1 MKKILFL
8 LTFLSIAA
16 FAQEKKYQSLFWEIS
31 GNGLTKKSYMYGTMH
46 VSDKVSFHLSDSF
59 FEKLLASDFVANE
72 SEPNTWTELYDLY
85 GFYRSTQNIRAFYSN
100 FYTNPIEKDNLYSLF
115 RGSNYNLIGLLSR
128 TNQANQ
134 EYQEETYLDM
144 FIYRTGKKYGKKT
157 VGLENVKTTT
167 LNIEKA
173 AAEMDRRE
181 VDENKQTILKILK
194 KRSYAEVLRDAYREK
209 DLDLLD
215 TLNMLS
221 TPKSYNKAMLF
232 DRNEGMSASMD
243 SIMKTGSL
251 FAAVGAAH
259 LPGKN
264 GMIEILRRKGYTV
277 TPILSDYTE
286 KGKKL
291 KKQIEDY
298 FVKPVFEMNTTSDE
312 MISLPL
318 FPLVLKNGE
327 NLESPDLGN
336 GGYIN
341 VKRMLLKDFIT
352 KKDEK
357 FNHKTLDSL
366 FFENIPGEILEK
378 KSYQEKNNFV
388 YDIKSKTKTGK
399 NERYRYYITP
409 LEIIAVIMSGEG
421 DYVRKYEDDVYNN
434 IKIKTYKQEVVNFL
448 SDKQNFKVNIPS
460 YYTIFGNKKDNKAL
474 ENTEIY
480 AFDEQENAHYFVLEN
495 TLMDYANLED
505 SEYELKRMHYE
516 FYIVH
521 ELDSIQT
528 KFDSNKFEFT
538 SQSKLKEKNIYL
550 KSALKGNKY
559 YLLGT
564 INASKNKVDAF
575 FNSFEITKSK
585 ENIVYKTFKD
595 STAHFSLEIPK
606 QQNEY
611 LDFKFERKNI
621 DKEDGKTNHLEV
633 KFKSY
638 EIFSPNKNIIEITYS
653 QPHRYESYVV
663 LDTLFNQIKKN
674 IAVDFEYKNYSDD
687 NEFDTSDYA
696 TVIDSS
702 ATDVMSF
709 NSALS
714 SNGTNEK
721 DKFNPLDYKT
731 TTWNKTL
738 ALTSNQKLE
747 LVDEKFTK
755 DENNDFYVYEVLATK
770 PKSTQAIKYKIVL
783 KKGEYYTLTTLVDK
797 NYKNDNPFIEKVFN
811 SFKVDDA
818 AITSRTF
825 FENKFSF
832 FEDDLYSEHDSIRY
846 SAIKSFNNLTIEESD
861 FPKIKNLL
869 ENFEFR
875 KDEMDF
881 KGELFE
887 SIGSLKSPEVLPFLE
902 QAYKKQDV
910 STQTQFSILRA
921 LALQKSKI
929 AYKKI
934 AELLE
939 YDLPISENYVI
950 SGLFNLFM
958 SDLENAQVLYPNILE
973 YYSIN
978 EFQEPI
984 VAFVQVLL
992 NSENVT
998 AKKLK
1003 SYKKMLL
1010 TNAKLEYKRLVS
1022 WKSDKEASNDDSE
1035 YNYDDENGAPVAAFN
1050 SYLSIL
1056 YSYKNEKDMRQLYEK
1071 AEKLNIDDLNV
1082 AIANR
1087 ELARNKKLDKSV
1099 LEKLISQPKTKYT
1112 ALQMLYH
1119 NKQTEELTAFSKDS
1133 IVMNAIHYY
1142 EDFDKKN
1149 DSIVLLDE
1157 KIVTHNDKK
1166 ISYFFYKKINI
1177 EADSYGKNSEKL
1189 NAIAFVHDEN
1199 KQLNLKAFRRFDSKK
1214 IIEDKEITQSIK
1226 TMINESLNDN
1236 HLRVNFSS
1244 NPAEEYEEEDAYYD
1258 E

>member
-8 LTFLSIAA
+8 LTFLSVAA

-85 GFYRSTQNIRAFYSN
+85 GFYRSTQTKRTFYSN

-173 AAEMDRRE
+173 AAEMDRSE
-181 VDENKQTILKILK
+181 VDENKQAILKILK

-277 TPILSDYTE
+277 TPILSEYTE

-298 FVKPVFEMNTTSDE
+298 FVKPVFEINTTSDE

-318 FPLVLKNGE
+318 FPLVLKNDE

-378 KSYQEKNNFV
+378 KSYQENNYFV

-421 DYVRKYEDDVYNN
+421 DYVRKYEDEVYNN
-434 IKIKTYKQEVVNFL
+434 IKIKTYKQEVFTFL
-448 SDKQNFKVNIPS
+448 SDKQNFKVNIPF
-460 YYTIFGNKKDNKAL
+460 YHTIFGNKKDNKAL

-495 TLMDYANLED
+495 TLMDYANIED

-516 FYIVH
+516 FYNVH

-595 STAHFSLEIPK
+595 STAHFSVEIPK

-621 DKEDGKTNHLEV
+621 DKEEGKTNHLEV
-633 KFKSY
+633 KYKSY

-653 QPHRYESYVV
+653 QPHRYESYAV

-709 NSALS
+709 NSAVN
-714 SNGTNEK
+714 SNDSNEK

-887 SIGSLKSPEVLPFLE
+887 SIGSLKSPEALPFLE

-910 STQTQFSILRA
+910 STQIQFSILRA
-921 LALQKSKI
+921 LALQKSKV

-934 AELLE
+934 VELLE

-958 SDLENAQVLYPNILE
+958 SDIENAQVLYPNILE

-984 VAFVQVLL
+984 IAFVQVLL

-1022 WKSDKEASNDDSE
+1022 WKSDNEASNDDSE
-1035 YNYDDENGAPVAAFN
+1035 YNYDDENGAPVEAFN

-1177 EADSYGKNSEKL
+1177 EADSYGKNTEKL
-1189 NAIAFVHDEN
+1189 TAIAFVHDEN
-1199 KQLNLKAFRRFDSKK
+1199 NQLNLKAFRRFDSKK
-1214 IIEDKEITQSIK
+1214 IIEDKEINQSIK

-1244 NPAEEYEEEDAYYD
+1244 NLAEEYDEEDAYY
-1258 E
+1258 EE

>member
-8 LTFLSIAA
+8 LTFLSVAA

-31 GNGLTKKSYMYGTMH
+31 GNGLAKKSYMYGTMH

-85 GFYRSTQNIRAFYSN
+85 GFYRSTQTKKTFYSN

-167 LNIEKA
+167 FNIEKA
-173 AAEMDRRE
+173 AAEMDRSE
-181 VDENKQTILKILK
+181 VDENKQAILKILK

-277 TPILSDYTE
+277 TPILSEYTE
-286 KGKKL
+286 KGKKI

-298 FVKPVFEMNTTSDE
+298 FVKPVFEINTTSDE

-318 FPLVLKNGE
+318 FPLVLKNDE

-421 DYVRKYEDDVYNN
+421 DYVRKYEDEVYNN

-460 YYTIFGNKKDNKAL
+460 YHTIFGNKKDNKAL
-474 ENTEIY
+474 ENTEIF

-516 FYIVH
+516 FYNVH
-521 ELDSIQT
+521 ELDSTQT

-595 STAHFSLEIPK
+595 STAHFSVEIPK

-621 DKEDGKTNHLEV
+621 DKEEGKTNHLEV
-633 KFKSY
+633 KYKSY

-653 QPHRYESYVV
+653 QPHRYESYAV

-674 IAVDFEYKNYSDD
+674 IAVDFEFKNYSDD

-702 ATDVMSF
+702 ATGAVNF
-709 NSALS
+709 NSAVN
-714 SNGTNEK
+714 SNDSNEK

-738 ALTSNQKLE
+738 ALTSNQKLD

-783 KKGEYYTLTTLVDK
+783 KKGEYYTFTTLVDK

-958 SDLENAQVLYPNILE
+958 SDIENAQVLYPNILE

-984 VAFVQVLL
+984 VEFVQVLL

-1035 YNYDDENGAPVAAFN
+1035 YNYDDENGAPVEAFN

-1142 EDFDKKN
+1142 EDFVKKN

-1177 EADSYGKNSEKL
+1177 EADSYGKNTEKL

-1244 NPAEEYEEEDAYYD
+1244 NLAEENYEEDAYY
-1258 E
+1258 EE

>member
-8 LTFLSIAA
+8 LTFLSVAA

-31 GNGLTKKSYMYGTMH
+31 GNGLAKKSYMYGTMH

-85 GFYRSTQNIRAFYSN
+85 GFYRSTQTKKTFYSN

-167 LNIEKA
+167 FNIEKA
-173 AAEMDRRE
+173 AAEMDRSE
-181 VDENKQTILKILK
+181 VDENKQAILKILK

-277 TPILSDYTE
+277 TPILSEYTE
-286 KGKKL
+286 KGKKI

-298 FVKPVFEMNTTSDE
+298 FVKPVFEINTTSDE

-318 FPLVLKNGE
+318 FPLVLKNDE

-421 DYVRKYEDDVYNN
+421 DYVRKYEDEVYNN

-460 YYTIFGNKKDNKAL
+460 YHTIFGNKKDNKAL
-474 ENTEIY
+474 ENTEIF

-516 FYIVH
+516 FYNVH
-521 ELDSIQT
+521 ELDSTQT

-595 STAHFSLEIPK
+595 STAHFSVEIPK

-621 DKEDGKTNHLEV
+621 DKEEGKTNHLEV
-633 KFKSY
+633 KYKSY

-653 QPHRYESYVV
+653 QPHRYESYAV

-674 IAVDFEYKNYSDD
+674 IAVDFEFKNYSDD

-702 ATDVMSF
+702 ATGAVNF
-709 NSALS
+709 NSAVN
-714 SNGTNEK
+714 SNDSNEK

-738 ALTSNQKLE
+738 ALTSNQKLD

-783 KKGEYYTLTTLVDK
+783 KKGEYYTFTTLVDK

-984 VAFVQVLL
+984 VEFVQVLL

-1035 YNYDDENGAPVAAFN
+1035 YNYDDENGAPVEAFN

-1142 EDFDKKN
+1142 EDFVKKN

-1177 EADSYGKNSEKL
+1177 EADSYGKNTEKL

-1244 NPAEEYEEEDAYYD
+1244 NLAEENYEEDAYY
-1258 E
+1258 EE

>member
-31 GNGLTKKSYMYGTMH
+31 GNGLAKKSYMYGTMH

-85 GFYRSTQNIRAFYSN
+85 GFYRSTQTKKTFYSN

-144 FIYRTGKKYGKKT
+144 FIYRTGKKYGKIT

-167 LNIEKA
+167 FNIEKA
-173 AAEMDRRE
+173 AAEMDRSE
-181 VDENKQTILKILK
+181 VDENKQAILKILK

-277 TPILSDYTE
+277 TPILSEYTE
-286 KGKKL
+286 KGKKI

-298 FVKPVFEMNTTSDE
+298 FVKPVFEINTTSDE

-378 KSYQEKNNFV
+378 KSYQENNYFV

-421 DYVRKYEDDVYNN
+421 DYVRKYEDEVYNN

-460 YYTIFGNKKDNKAL
+460 YHTIFGNKKDNKAL
-474 ENTEIY
+474 ENTEIF

-516 FYIVH
+516 FYNVH
-521 ELDSIQT
+521 ELDSTQT

-595 STAHFSLEIPK
+595 STAHFSVEIPK

-621 DKEDGKTNHLEV
+621 DKEEGKTNHLEV
-633 KFKSY
+633 KYKSY

-653 QPHRYESYVV
+653 QPHRYESYAV

-674 IAVDFEYKNYSDD
+674 IAVDFEFKNYSDD

-702 ATDVMSF
+702 ATGAVNF
-709 NSALS
+709 NSAVN
-714 SNGTNEK
+714 SNDSNEK

-783 KKGEYYTLTTLVDK
+783 KKGEYYTFTTLVDK

-958 SDLENAQVLYPNILE
+958 SDIENAQVLYPNILE

-984 VAFVQVLL
+984 IAFVQVLL

-1022 WKSDKEASNDDSE
+1022 WKSDNEASNDDSE
-1035 YNYDDENGAPVAAFN
+1035 YNYDDENGAPVEAFN

-1119 NKQTEELTAFSKDS
+1119 NYQTEELAAFSKDS
-1133 IVMNAIHYY
+1133 IVMNAIYYY

-1177 EADSYGKNSEKL
+1177 EADSFGKNSEKL

-1199 KQLNLKAFRRFDSKK
+1199 KQQNLKAFRRFDSKK

-1244 NPAEEYEEEDAYYD
+1244 NLAEEYDEEDAYY
-1258 E
+1258 EE

>member
-1 MKKILFL
+1 LKKILFL
-8 LTFLSIAA
+8 LTFLSIST

-31 GNGLTKKSYMYGTMH
+31 GNGLAKKSYMYGTMH

-59 FEKLLASDFVANE
+59 FEKLLVSDFVANE

-85 GFYRSTQNIRAFYSN
+85 GFYRSTQTKRTFYSN

-173 AAEMDRRE
+173 AAEMDRSE
-181 VDENKQTILKILK
+181 VDENKQAILKILK

-277 TPILSDYTE
+277 TPILSEYTE
-286 KGKKL
+286 KGKKI

-298 FVKPVFEMNTTSDE
+298 FVKPVFEINTTADE

-421 DYVRKYEDDVYNN
+421 DYVRKYEDEVYNN
-434 IKIKTYKQEVVNFL
+434 IKIKTYKQEVVTFL

-460 YYTIFGNKKDNKAL
+460 YHIIFGNKKDNKAL

-516 FYIVH
+516 FYNVH
-521 ELDSIQT
+521 ELDSTQT

-595 STAHFSLEIPK
+595 SIAHFSVEIPK

-611 LDFKFERKNI
+611 LDFKFESKNI
-621 DKEDGKTNHLEV
+621 DKEEGKTNHLEV

-653 QPHRYESYVV
+653 QPHRYESYAV

-674 IAVDFEYKNYSDD
+674 IAVDFEFKNYSDD
-687 NEFDTSDYA
+687 NEFDTSNYA
-696 TVIDSS
+696 TVIDSA
-702 ATDVMSF
+702 ATDAVSF
-709 NSALS
+709 NSFVN
-714 SNGTNEK
+714 SNDTNEK

-811 SFKVDDA
+811 SFKLDDA

-958 SDLENAQVLYPNILE
+958 SDLENAQVLYPDILE

-984 VAFVQVLL
+984 VTFVQVLL
-992 NSENVT
+992 NSDNVT

-1022 WKSDKEASNDDSE
+1022 WKFEDEASDNEDD
-1035 YNYDDENGAPVAAFN
+1035 YDDENGAPVAAFN

-1119 NKQTEELTAFSKDS
+1119 NSQTEELAAFSKDS
-1133 IVMNAIHYY
+1133 IVMNAIRYY

-1157 KIVTHNDKK
+1157 KIITHNDKK
-1166 ISYFFYKKINI
+1166 ISYFFYKRINI
-1177 EADSYGKNSEKL
+1177 EADSYGKNTEKL
-1189 NAIAFVHDEN
+1189 TAIAFVHDEN
-1199 KQLNLKAFRRFDSKK
+1199 NQLNLKAFRRFDSKK
-1214 IIEDKEITQSIK
+1214 IIEDKEINQRIK

-1244 NPAEEYEEEDAYYD
+1244 NPAEEYDEEDAYY
-1258 E
+1258 EE

>member
-8 LTFLSIAA
+8 LTFLSVAA

-31 GNGLTKKSYMYGTMH
+31 GNGLAKKSYMYGTMH

-85 GFYRSTQNIRAFYSN
+85 GFYRSTQTKKTFYSN

-167 LNIEKA
+167 FNIEKA
-173 AAEMDRRE
+173 AAEMDRSE
-181 VDENKQTILKILK
+181 VDENKQAILKILK

-277 TPILSDYTE
+277 TPILSEYTE
-286 KGKKL
+286 KGKKI

-298 FVKPVFEMNTTSDE
+298 FVKPVFEINTTSDE

-318 FPLVLKNGE
+318 FPLVLKNDE

-421 DYVRKYEDDVYNN
+421 DYVRKYEDEVYNN

-460 YYTIFGNKKDNKAL
+460 YHTIFGNKKDNKAL
-474 ENTEIY
+474 ENTEIF

-516 FYIVH
+516 FYNVH
-521 ELDSIQT
+521 ELDSTQT

-595 STAHFSLEIPK
+595 STAHFSVEIPK

-621 DKEDGKTNHLEV
+621 DKEEGKTNHLEV
-633 KFKSY
+633 KYKSY

-653 QPHRYESYVV
+653 QPHRYESYAV

-674 IAVDFEYKNYSDD
+674 IAVDFEFKNYSDD

-702 ATDVMSF
+702 ATGAVNF
-709 NSALS
+709 NSAVNS
-714 SNGTNEK
+714 KDSNEK

-738 ALTSNQKLE
+738 ALTSNQKLD

-783 KKGEYYTLTTLVDK
+783 KKGEYYTFTTLVDK

-958 SDLENAQVLYPNILE
+958 SDIENAQVLYPNILE

-984 VAFVQVLL
+984 VEFVQVLL

-1035 YNYDDENGAPVAAFN
+1035 YNYDDENGAPVEAFN

-1142 EDFDKKN
+1142 EDFVKKN

-1177 EADSYGKNSEKL
+1177 EADSYGKNTEKL

-1244 NPAEEYEEEDAYYD
+1244 NLAEENYEEDAYY
-1258 E
+1258 EE

>member
-8 LTFLSIAA
+8 LTFLSIST

-31 GNGLTKKSYMYGTMH
+31 GNGLAKKSYMYGTMH

-85 GFYRSTQNIRAFYSN
+85 GFYRSTQTKRTFYSN

-173 AAEMDRRE
+173 AAEMDRSE
-181 VDENKQTILKILK
+181 VDENKQAILKILK

-243 SIMKTGSL
+243 SVMKTGSL

-277 TPILSDYTE
+277 TPILSEYTE
-286 KGKKL
+286 KGKKI

-298 FVKPVFEMNTTSDE
+298 FVKPVFEINTTADE

-421 DYVRKYEDDVYNN
+421 DYVRKYEDEVYNN
-434 IKIKTYKQEVVNFL
+434 IKIKTYKQEVVTFL

-460 YYTIFGNKKDNKAL
+460 YHTIFGNKKDNKAL

-480 AFDEQENAHYFVLEN
+480 AFDEQENAYYFVLEN
-495 TLMDYANLED
+495 SLMDFANLED

-516 FYIVH
+516 FYNVH
-521 ELDSIQT
+521 ELDSTQT

-595 STAHFSLEIPK
+595 STAHFSVEIPK

-611 LDFKFERKNI
+611 LDFKFESKNI
-621 DKEDGKTNHLEV
+621 DKEVGKTNHLEV

-653 QPHRYESYVV
+653 QPHRYESYAV

-674 IAVDFEYKNYSDD
+674 IAVDFEFKNYSDD
-687 NEFDTSDYA
+687 NEFDTSNYA
-696 TVIDSS
+696 TVIDTA
-702 ATDVMSF
+702 ATDAVSF
-709 NSALS
+709 NSFVN
-714 SNGTNEK
+714 SNDSNEK

-887 SIGSLKSPEVLPFLE
+887 SIGSLKYPEVLPFLE

-950 SGLFNLFM
+950 SGLFNLFI
-958 SDLENAQVLYPNILE
+958 SDLENAQVLYPDILE

-984 VAFVQVLL
+984 VTFVQVLL
-992 NSENVT
+992 NSDNVT

-1022 WKSDKEASNDDSE
+1022 WKFEDEASDNEDD
-1035 YNYDDENGAPVAAFN
+1035 YDDENGAPVAALN

-1071 AEKLNIDDLNV
+1071 AEKLNIADLNV

-1099 LEKLISQPKTKYT
+1099 LEKLISQPKTKHT

-1119 NKQTEELTAFSKDS
+1119 NSQTEELSAFSKDS
-1133 IVMNAIHYY
+1133 IVMNAIRYY

-1157 KIVTHNDKK
+1157 KIITHNDKK

-1177 EADSYGKNSEKL
+1177 EADSYGKNTEKL
-1189 NAIAFVHDEN
+1189 TAIAFVHDEN
-1199 KQLNLKAFRRFDSKK
+1199 NQLNLKAFRRFDSKK
-1214 IIEDKEITQSIK
+1214 IIEDKEINQRIK

-1244 NPAEEYEEEDAYYD
+1244 NPAEEYDEEDAYY
-1258 E
+1258 EE

>member
-8 LTFLSIAA
+8 LTFLSIST

-31 GNGLTKKSYMYGTMH
+31 GNGLAKKSYMYGTMH

-85 GFYRSTQNIRAFYSN
+85 GFYRSTQTKRTFYSN

-173 AAEMDRRE
+173 AAEMDRSE
-181 VDENKQTILKILK
+181 VDENKQAILKILK

-277 TPILSDYTE
+277 TPILSEYTE
-286 KGKKL
+286 KGKKI

-298 FVKPVFEMNTTSDE
+298 FVKPVFEINTTADE

-421 DYVRKYEDDVYNN
+421 DYVRKYEDEVYNN
-434 IKIKTYKQEVVNFL
+434 IKIKTYKQEVVTFL

-460 YYTIFGNKKDNKAL
+460 YHIIFGNKKDNKAL

-516 FYIVH
+516 FYNVH
-521 ELDSIQT
+521 ELDSTQT

-595 STAHFSLEIPK
+595 SIAHFSVEIPK

-611 LDFKFERKNI
+611 LDFKFESKNI
-621 DKEDGKTNHLEV
+621 DKEEGKTNHLEV

-653 QPHRYESYVV
+653 QPHRYESYAV

-674 IAVDFEYKNYSDD
+674 IAVDFEFKNYSDD
-687 NEFDTSDYA
+687 NEFDTSNYA
-696 TVIDSS
+696 TVIDTA
-702 ATDVMSF
+702 ATDAVSF
-709 NSALS
+709 NSFVN
-714 SNGTNEK
+714 SNDSNEK

-811 SFKVDDA
+811 SFKVDDV

-861 FPKIKNLL
+861 FSKIKNLL

-958 SDLENAQVLYPNILE
+958 SDLENAQVLYPDILE

-992 NSENVT
+992 NSEKVT

-1022 WKSDKEASNDDSE
+1022 WKFEDEASDNEDD
-1035 YNYDDENGAPVAAFN
+1035 YDDENGAPVAAFN

-1119 NKQTEELTAFSKDS
+1119 NNQTEELAAFSKDS

-1157 KIVTHNDKK
+1157 KIITHNDKK

-1177 EADSYGKNSEKL
+1177 EADSYGKNTEKL
-1189 NAIAFVHDEN
+1189 TAIAFVHDEN
-1199 KQLNLKAFRRFDSKK
+1199 NQLNLKAFRRFDSKK
-1214 IIEDKEITQSIK
+1214 IIEDKEINQRIK

-1244 NPAEEYEEEDAYYD
+1244 NPAEEYEEEDAYY
-1258 E
+1258 EE

>member
-85 GFYRSTQNIRAFYSN
+85 GFYRSTQTKRAFYSN

-134 EYQEETYLDM
+134 EFQEETYLDM

-157 VGLENVKTTT
+157 VGLENVKSTT

-173 AAEMDRRE
+173 EAEMDRSE
-181 VDENKQTILKILK
+181 VDENKQAILKILK
-194 KRSYAEVLRDAYREK
+194 KRAYVDVLRDAYREK

-298 FVKPVFEMNTTSDE
+298 FVKPVFEINTTSDE

-378 KSYQEKNNFV
+378 KSYQENNHFV

-409 LEIIAVIMSGEG
+409 LEIIAVIMSGEV
-421 DYVRKYEDDVYNN
+421 DYVRKYEDEVYNN
-434 IKIKTYKQEVVNFL
+434 IKIKTYKQEVVTFL
-448 SDKQNFKVNIPS
+448 SDKENFKVNIPS
-460 YYTIFGNKKDNKAL
+460 YHTIFGNKKDNKVL

-516 FYIVH
+516 FYNVH
-521 ELDSIQT
+521 ELDSTQT
-528 KFDSNKFEFT
+528 KFESNKFEFT

-550 KSALKGNKY
+550 KSALRGNKY

-564 INASKNKVDAF
+564 VNASKNKVDTF

-595 STAHFSLEIPK
+595 STAHFSVEIPK
-606 QQNEY
+606 QENEY

-621 DKEDGKTNHLEV
+621 DKEEGKTNHFEV

-638 EIFSPNKNIIEITYS
+638 EIFSPNKNIIEMTYS

-674 IAVDFEYKNYSDD
+674 IAVDFEFKNYSDD
-687 NEFDTSDYA
+687 NEFHTSDYA
-696 TVIDSS
+696 TVIDSA
-702 ATDVMSF
+702 ATGAVNF
-709 NSALS
+709 NSAVN
-714 SNGTNEK
+714 SNDSNEK

-738 ALTSNQKLE
+738 ALTSNQKLD

-755 DENNDFYVYEVLATK
+755 DENNEFYVYEVLATK

-783 KKGEYYTLTTLVDK
+783 KKGEYYTFTTLVDK

-818 AITSRTF
+818 SITSRTF

-887 SIGSLKSPEVLPFLE
+887 SIGSLKSPEALPFLE
-902 QAYKKQDV
+902 QAYKKLDV
-910 STQTQFSILRA
+910 STQIQFSILRA
-921 LALQKSKI
+921 LALQKSKA

-934 AELLE
+934 AELLD
-939 YDLPISENYVI
+939 YDSPISENYVI
-950 SGLFNLFM
+950 TGLFNLFI
-958 SDLENAQVLYPNILE
+958 SDLENSQVLYPNILE

-978 EFQEPI
+978 EFHEPI
-984 VAFVQVLL
+984 VHFVQVLL
-992 NSENVT
+992 NSEKVT

-1022 WKSDKEASNDDSE
+1022 WKSDKEASNTEDDN
-1035 YNYDDENGAPVAAFN
+1035 NYDEENGAPVEAFN

-1056 YSYKNEKDMRQLYEK
+1056 YSYKNEKYMRQLYEK

-1244 NPAEEYEEEDAYYD
+1244 NLEEENYEEDAYY
-1258 E
+1258 EE

>member
-31 GNGLTKKSYMYGTMH
+31 GNGLAKKSYMYGTMH

-85 GFYRSTQNIRAFYSN
+85 GFYRSTQTKKTFYSN

-144 FIYRTGKKYGKKT
+144 FIYRTGKKYGKIT

-167 LNIEKA
+167 FNIEKA
-173 AAEMDRRE
+173 AAEMDRSE
-181 VDENKQTILKILK
+181 VDENKQAILKILK

-277 TPILSDYTE
+277 TPILSEYTE
-286 KGKKL
+286 KGKKI

-298 FVKPVFEMNTTSDE
+298 FVKPVFEINTTSDE

-378 KSYQEKNNFV
+378 KSYQENNYFV

-421 DYVRKYEDDVYNN
+421 DYVRKYEDEVYNN

-460 YYTIFGNKKDNKAL
+460 YHTIFGNKKDNKAL
-474 ENTEIY
+474 ENTEIF

-516 FYIVH
+516 FYNVH
-521 ELDSIQT
+521 ELDSTQT

-595 STAHFSLEIPK
+595 STAHFSVEIPK

-621 DKEDGKTNHLEV
+621 DKEEGKTNHLEV
-633 KFKSY
+633 KYKSY

-653 QPHRYESYVV
+653 QPHRYESYAV

-674 IAVDFEYKNYSDD
+674 IAVDFEFKNYSDD

-702 ATDVMSF
+702 ATGAVNF
-709 NSALS
+709 NSAVN
-714 SNGTNEK
+714 SNDSNEK

-783 KKGEYYTLTTLVDK
+783 KKGEYYTFTTLVDK

-958 SDLENAQVLYPNILE
+958 SDIENAQVLYPNILE

-984 VAFVQVLL
+984 IAFVQVLL

-1022 WKSDKEASNDDSE
+1022 WKSDNEASNDDSE
-1035 YNYDDENGAPVAAFN
+1035 YNYDDENGAPVEAFN

-1119 NKQTEELTAFSKDS
+1119 NYQTEELAAFSKDS
-1133 IVMNAIHYY
+1133 IVMNAIYYY

-1177 EADSYGKNSEKL
+1177 EADSFGKNSEKL

-1244 NPAEEYEEEDAYYD
+1244 NLAEEYDEEDAYY
-1258 E
+1258 EE